1 MKAKQY
7 IYTSWKNGNNPDK
20 GFMIYSKSEDITKEE
35 CENIKFVMQ
44 YTPPADLPA
53 APSKD
58 QIFEEFPYSF
68 AFFKLNSGRLCI
80 AQSTYLGKDY
90 SGRFGNYIIYALVF
104 EEKELCF
111 YPTQF
116 FGEKFI
122 KLNMTNEELN
132 ASSPVA
138 PLKELEINSWGNI
151 VNDEL
156 LMEFISEREYEFAY
170 LLSAFIYAKQTGMS
184 IYINDTRE
192 HLVLWM
198 AAIHRVLPIKTVKNI
213 TFNTYVFDHKKFGS
227 NKAKE
232 SGLNL
237 TCLGV
242 RPDANYFNYSNGCKS
257 SRQIVMDFK
266 ENYITDKINVFDFTK
281 ELAASY
287 SLDMEIINEFIKFL
301 DKIKFYDFNKTLD
314 KAFKFFKLIKL
325 NKLGL
330 DDSDIIDIINFGVK
344 YCTQDLNSQAAAKMA
359 DIIHKDKILNIK
371 TASKV
376 FCYLY
381 KYAFF
386 MKFTIHDY
394 LYYMLLNSMEE
405 NKVKFSLIEDLNK
418 NCKEGLEDFLIFFYS
433 EDILLRSEHYIK
445 NSSDEKLILFI
456 CEFIIKYYNLVFDI
470 IDKEEILTLLN
481 KSLEKLAILE
491 NKVQNVYKL
500 ILTCDNN
507 LDLICILLE
516 KFIPGLNDEEKQKF
530 CEEFKGYMQSLNEN
544 LRENFEDEILKNT
557 GISEVIVYIKAQKIE
572 RSKNAFYEFWKIY
585 DELKKYE
592 NIDLSFLIM
601 VYVKDSNLKNLNKMI
616 LEVPS
621 ENIKNSNA
629 VKLIAKKYIEFG
641 VKNLF
646 KVEDKIL
653 FKLEATLR
661 ERKIIDDEINLLLAI
676 CFYKNLMQKMLQ
688 NDVYPEFSYE
698 YKKYQNLNI
707 SNLSKKDYNLYIS
720 AAIKDILACI
730 CCCEDLKALIE
741 FIYNENYFGLFV
753 TSLIAYLKKIKRK
766 KAQEYENITSSI
778 KEYVENYKDSDNKA
792 KEFFD
797 LMGNNLSKI

>member
-35 CENIKFVMQ
+35 CDNIKFVMQ

-53 APSKD
+53 APSKE
-58 QIFEEFPYSF
+58 QIFEDFPYSF
-68 AFFKLNSGRLCI
+68 AFFKLKSGRLCI

-104 EEKELCF
+104 EESELCF

-122 KLNMTNEELN
+122 KLNMTDEELN

-170 LLSAFIYAKQTGMS
+170 LLSAFIYAKQTSMS

-213 TFNTYVFDHKKFGS
+213 TFNTYVFDHKKFSS

-266 ENYITDKINVFDFTK
+266 ENYITDKINVLGFTK

-287 SLDMEIINEFIKFL
+287 TIDMEIIDEFIKFL

-314 KAFKFFKLIKL
+314 KAFKFFKLIKF

-330 DDSDIIDIINFGVK
+330 EDSDIVDIIDFGVK
-344 YCTQDLNSQAAAKMA
+344 YCPEDLNSQAAAKMA

-394 LYYMLLNSMEE
+394 LYNMLFNSKEKNE
-405 NKVKFSLIEDLNK
+405 IKFTLIEDLNK

-433 EDILLRSEHYIK
+433 EDILLQSEHYIK
-445 NSSDEKLILFI
+445 NSDSEELILFI
-456 CEFIIKYYNLVFDI
+456 SELILKYYSLATNTVDENEI
-470 IDKEEILTLLN
+470 ISLLN
-481 KSLEKLAILE
+481 KCLVKLTALED
-491 NKVQNVYKL
+491 KVKGAYKL
-500 ILTCDNN
+500 ILDCNNN
-507 LDLICILLE
+507 LKLISIILQ
-516 KFIPGLNDEEKQKF
+516 KFIPSLSYEEKQELCKDF
-530 CEEFKGYMQSLNEN
+530 NDYMQSLDEN
-544 LRENFEDEILKNT
+544 LRKNFEDEILKNAD
-557 GISEVIVYIKAQKIE
+557 ISEVIVYIKAQKVE

-585 DELKKYE
+585 DEIKKHK
-592 NIDLSFLIM
+592 NIDLSFLIIP
-601 VYVKDSNLKNLNKMI
+601 YVKDSNLKSLNKVLI
-616 LEVPS
+616 EVPTD
-621 ENIKNSNA
+621 NIKSIYA
-629 VKLIAKKYIEFG
+629 IKSITKKYIEFG

-646 KVEDKIL
+646 KLEDKIL
-653 FKLEATLR
+653 FKLEAILR
-661 ERKIIDDEINLLLAI
+661 ERKIIDDELNLLLAVS
-676 CFYKNLMQKMLQ
+676 FYKNLMQKMLQ

-720 AAIKDILACI
+720 MVLKDILACI
-730 CCCEDLKALIE
+730 CCCDDLKVLIK
-741 FIYNENYFGLFV
+741 FMYNEDCFNLFV

-766 KAQEYENITSSI
+766 KVQEYQNITSSI
-778 KEYVENYKDSDNKA
+778 KEYIEIYKDSDNKA
-792 KEFFD
+792 KEFFN
-797 LMGNNLSKI
+797 LMGSYLSKI